1 MHMIAYIIAG
11 SIAQLFFNYKELI
24 ASDTLSA
31 IMRPYE
37 SPLVALGPTLQAIN
51 GFFMSISLYR
61 IRNQIINEK
70 NGWITLF
77 LLVAGFSIFAPQAP
91 APGSFE
97 GLIYTKITVMEHIIG
112 LPECFLYSIL
122 FSFGFYQWFRKPK
135 KIWNILAIIIITLIG
150 IISILGYLSSVGIL
164 KQP

>member
-1 MHMIAYIIAG
+1 MN
-11 SIAQLFFNYKELI
+11 SRKSLI

-37 SPLVALGPTLQAIN
+37 SPLVALGPSLQAIN
-51 GFFMSISLYR
+51 GFFMSIILYR

-77 LLVAGFSIFAPQAP
+77 FLVAGFSIFAPQAP
-91 APGSFE
+91 APGTFE
-97 GLIYTKITVMEHIIG
+97 GFIYTKITIMEHIVG
-112 LPECFLYSIL
+112 LPECFLYSLL
-122 FSFGFYQWFRKPK
+122 FSFGFYKWFRKPK
-135 KIWNILAIIIITLIG
+135 KIWNILAIS
-150 IISILGYLSSVGIL
+150 IISIRGLISLLGYLSSVGIL